1 MANRS
6 LFDTAA
12 RFLMAFF
19 FLASGAGKVFAFQ
32 PSAAILAAIGFPSP
46 NISLI
51 GIILIEIGGGLC
63 LLLGLGTRY
72 VSAILIVFL
81 ILATIFIHGPFVN
94 DPVQGPDQIIH
105 MLKNIAII
113 GGLLKFFVDGGGAF
127 SIDNRLRREAV
138 NG

>member
-1 MANRS
+1 MQNRS

-19 FLASGAGKVFAFQ
+19 FLASGTGKVFAFQ
-32 PSAAILAAIGFPSP
+32 PSKAILAAIGFPSP
-46 NISLI
+46 SVFLV
-51 GIILIEIGGGLC
+51 GIILVEIGGGLC

-113 GGLLKFFVDGGGAF
+113 GGLLKFFVDGAGAF
-127 SIDNRLRREAV
+127 SIDNRSHGEEV
-138 NG
+138 GT

>member
-32 PSAAILAAIGFPSP
+32 PSAAILAAIGFPS
-46 NISLI
+46 STVFLI
-51 GIILIEIGGGLC
+51 GIICIEIGGGLC
-63 LLLGLGTRY
+63 LLFELGTRY
-72 VSAILIVFL
+72 VSALLILFL
-81 ILATIFIHGPFVN
+81 IFATITIHGPFIN
-94 DPVQGPDQIIH
+94 DPVRGPDQIIH

-127 SIDNRLRREAV
+127 SIDNRLRGEV
-138 NG
+138 ING